1 MTAMKQ
7 LTIRYSALLC
17 ALLASV
23 TLSAQEYVATSDPTD
38 VTVVYENTGAIS
50 AVNGERLYKIDNAN
64 LSNTFAGAFTGLT
77 VMQGSGEL
85 GNDSAKWLIR
95 GLGSYG
101 VAGWSTAK
109 IFVDGFE
116 VNREYMTAISPSE
129 IETVEVLKDA
139 AAVALYGEKG
149 ANGVIRITTRRGREG
164 AATVNARVR
173 FGVQA
178 PTIINKPLGSYE
190 FASLYNQAVSNDKGM
205 VWSPAYS
212 ADQLSAY
219 KNGTGVNV
227 DWYEQAMRSFG
238 TFRDA
243 DVILNG
249 GSKDAR
255 YNINLDYLGNDG
267 LLAAKNTDQTKNLGY
282 NRFNLRANLDF
293 NVLKIFEVRFD
304 MGGRIELLH
313 RPNYAVS
320 SLFTNLA
327 KYPSNIYNVYDDDA
341 QEHLSGTA
349 VYPNNP
355 YGSVHELGWY
365 SYKGRSLQTNL
376 AVRERLDM
384 ITPGL
389 YLEEAVSLYS
399 YTLSTYSKTKNYARY
414 HNGNTTTTDQTTTI
428 TASGYGSGGMQDW
441 KQGRVTLGYDHSV
454 GIHSVRGALNF
465 GVSAYKGDGYF
476 SYKYN
481 TANLNGYLRYI
492 LKSRYI
498 LEAAFSEFGNDAYAP
513 GHRWA
518 FYPTVSGAWQISN
531 EPFMKGSAFDLLKI
545 RASVGLSGFSDS
557 NATSVLADYSSK
569 GRYLFK
575 DYYTYSYIGSFY
587 TGATSGTWQSS
598 LVPMFVTNEDAHA
611 EKSLKYNVGLDAI
624 IGGFSMSVD
633 AFLDKRS
640 DILTLDNSLLGYYG
654 KQYSF
659 SNIGKMTNKGFE
671 VEMAY
676 AGGNG
681 DFGYRVNGSVG
692 YAHNTVDYMAE
703 VTPANAFSAQT
714 GRPYGTYI
722 GLVADGFYD
731 INDFDDAGNLVAGL
745 PTPAFGA
752 VQPGD
757 VKYLDLDKNGVVDQN
772 DVTKIGRS
780 WVPEWSF
787 AFGGR
792 LAWKGF
798 DLECLFQGLAGV
810 SANLLDNWTQTVAFV
825 DNGNAYPLAKGAWA
839 YYPTEGIDNRANA
852 TYPRLTTQGNSNNY
866 RTSSLW
872 IKDAS
877 FLKLRNIEV
886 GYTFKSDKAAG
897 IKAFRCFVNGQNLL
911 TISPIMRE
919 YNLDPEN
926 FSGLY
931 PALKS
936 VNAGISVTF

>member
-1 MTAMKQ
+1 MKQ
-7 LTIRYSALLC
+7 LIFKYSALLC
-17 ALLASV
+17 AFLAAV
-23 TLSAQEYVATSDPTD
+23 TLSAQEYGTSAISTASGDALYKT
-38 VTVVYENTGAIS
+38 ENT
-50 AVNGERLYKIDNAN
+50 N
-64 LSNTFAGAFTGLT
+64 LSNTFAGAFNGLT

-85 GNDSAKWLIR
+85 GNNTAKWLIR
-95 GLGSYG
+95 GMGSYG
-101 VAGWSTAK
+101 VGSWSTAK

-116 VNREYMTAISPSE
+116 VNKEYMSAISPAE
-129 IETVEVLKDA
+129 IEKVEVLKDA
-139 AAVALYGEKG
+139 AALALYGERG
-149 ANGVIRITTRRGREG
+149 GNGVIRITTRRGVEG
-164 AATVNARVR
+164 RPTVNVRVR
-173 FGVQA
+173 SGLQA
-178 PTIINKPLGSYE
+178 PTVLTKPLGSYE
-190 FASLYNQAVSNDKGM
+190 FASLYNQAVSNDNGM

-212 ADQLSAY
+212 PEQLAAY
-219 KNGTGVNV
+219 QGGNGVDV
-227 DWYEQAMRSFG
+227 DWYGNTLARFG

-243 DVILNG
+243 DIILNG
-249 GSKDAR
+249 GSQDAR
-255 YNINLDYLGNDG
+255 YNINLDYLGSEG
-267 LLAAKNTDQTKNLGY
+267 LLRVRNTDQTKNLGY
-282 NRFNLRANLDF
+282 NRFNVRANLDF
-293 NVLKIFEVRFD
+293 KVLKIFEVRFD

-313 RPNYAVS
+313 RPNYAIS

-327 KYPSNIYNVYDDDA
+327 KYPDNIYDIYDDA
-341 QEHLSGTA
+341 AKEHLSGTA

-355 YGSVHELGWY
+355 YGSVNELGWY

-384 ITPGL
+384 LLKGL

-399 YTLSTYSKTKNYARY
+399 YTLSTYSKTKDYARWY
-414 HNGNTTTTDQTTTI
+414 GGVTTTTNQTTDI

-441 KQGRVTLGYDHSV
+441 KQGRVTVGYDKDLGPHYFNA
-454 GIHSVRGALNF
+454 ALN
-465 GVSAYKGDGYF
+465 GYVSAYKGDGYF

-481 TANLNGYLRYI
+481 TLNLNGYVRYDYAHR
-492 LKSRYI
+492 LI
-498 LEAAFSEFGNDAYAP
+498 LEAAFSEYGNDAYAK
-513 GHRWA
+513 GNRWA
-518 FYPTVSGAWQISN
+518 FYPT
-531 EPFMKGSAFDLLKI
+531 GSAAWVILNDASRFLKL
-545 RASVGLSGFSDS
+545 RASAGLSGFSDS
-557 NATSVLADYSSK
+557 GSTSVLADYSSN

-587 TGATSGTWQSS
+587 TGATNPSWQST
-598 LVPMFVTNEDAHA
+598 LVPMFVPNADVHA
-611 EKSLKYNVGLDAI
+611 EKSLKFNVGLDAR
-624 IGGFSMSVD
+624 IGGFSLTAD

-640 DILTLDNSLLGYYG
+640 DILTLDNSLMDYYG

-659 SNIGKMTNKGFE
+659 SNIGKMTNKGVE

-676 AGGNG
+676 AGGCG
-681 DFGYRVNGSVG
+681 SFGYRIFGSAA
-692 YAHNTVDYMAE
+692 YARNTVDYMAE
-703 VTPANAFSAQT
+703 VMPANAFSAQT

-731 INDFDDAGNLVAGL
+731 INDFDDAGNLRDGL
-745 PTPAFGA
+745 PQPAFGA

-810 SANLLDNWTQTVAFV
+810 SANLLDNWEQTVAFV
-825 DNGNAYPLAKGAWA
+825 DNGNAYPIARGAWA

-877 FLKLRNIEV
+877 FLKLRNLEI
-886 GYTFKSDKAAG
+886 GYTWTADPAEKSG
-897 IKAFRCFVNGQNLL
+897 IQAVRCFVNGQNLL
-911 TISPIMRE
+911 TVSPLMQEWGR
-919 YNLDPEN
+919 DPEN
-926 FSGLY
+926 LSGLY

-936 VNAGISVTF
+936 INAGVSVTF

>member
-1 MTAMKQ
+1 MKQ
-7 LTIRYSALLC
+7 LIFKYSALLC
-17 ALLASV
+17 AFLAAV
-23 TLSAQEYVATSDPTD
+23 TLSAQEYGTSAISTASGDALYKT
-38 VTVVYENTGAIS
+38 ENT
-50 AVNGERLYKIDNAN
+50 N
-64 LSNTFAGAFTGLT
+64 LSNTFAGAFNGLT

-85 GNDSAKWLIR
+85 GNNTAKWLIR
-95 GLGSYG
+95 GMGSYG
-101 VAGWSTAK
+101 VGSWSTAK

-116 VNREYMTAISPSE
+116 VNKEYMSAISPAE
-129 IETVEVLKDA
+129 IEKVEVLKDA
-139 AAVALYGEKG
+139 AALALYGERG
-149 ANGVIRITTRRGREG
+149 GNGVIRITTRRGVEG
-164 AATVNARVR
+164 RPTVNVRVR
-173 FGVQA
+173 SGLQA
-178 PTIINKPLGSYE
+178 PTVLTKPLGSYE
-190 FASLYNQAVSNDKGM
+190 FASLYNQAVSNDNGM

-212 ADQLSAY
+212 PEQLAAY
-219 KNGTGVNV
+219 QGGNGVDV
-227 DWYEQAMRSFG
+227 DWYGNTLARFG

-243 DVILNG
+243 DIILNG
-249 GSKDAR
+249 GSQDAR
-255 YNINLDYLGNDG
+255 YNINLDYLGSEG
-267 LLAAKNTDQTKNLGY
+267 LLRVRNTDQTKNLGY
-282 NRFNLRANLDF
+282 NRFNVRANLDF
-293 NVLKIFEVRFD
+293 KVLKIFEVRFD

-313 RPNYAVS
+313 RPNYAIS

-327 KYPSNIYNVYDDDA
+327 KYPDNIYDIYDDA
-341 QEHLSGTA
+341 AKEHLSGTA

-355 YGSVHELGWY
+355 YGSVNELGWY

-384 ITPGL
+384 LLKGL

-399 YTLSTYSKTKNYARY
+399 YTLSTYSKTKDYARWY
-414 HNGNTTTTDQTTTI
+414 GGVTTTTNQTTDI

-441 KQGRVTLGYDHSV
+441 KQGRVTVGYDKDLGPHYFNA
-454 GIHSVRGALNF
+454 ALN
-465 GVSAYKGDGYF
+465 GYVSAYKGDGYF

-481 TANLNGYLRYI
+481 TLNLNGYVRYDYAHR
-492 LKSRYI
+492 LI
-498 LEAAFSEFGNDAYAP
+498 LEAAFSEYGNDAYAK
-513 GHRWA
+513 GNRWA
-518 FYPTVSGAWQISN
+518 FYPT
-531 EPFMKGSAFDLLKI
+531 GSAAWVILNDASRFLKL
-545 RASVGLSGFSDS
+545 RASAGLSGFSDS
-557 NATSVLADYSSK
+557 GSTSVLADYSSN

-587 TGATSGTWQSS
+587 TGATNPSWQST
-598 LVPMFVTNEDAHA
+598 LVPMFVPNADVHA
-611 EKSLKYNVGLDAI
+611 EKSLKFNVGLDAR
-624 IGGFSMSVD
+624 IGGFSLTAD

-640 DILTLDNSLLGYYG
+640 DILTLDNSLMGYYG

-659 SNIGKMTNKGFE
+659 SNIGKMTNKGVE

-676 AGGNG
+676 AGGCG
-681 DFGYRVNGSVG
+681 SFGYRIFGSAA
-692 YAHNTVDYMAE
+692 YARNTVDYMAE
-703 VTPANAFSAQT
+703 VMPANAFSAQT

-731 INDFDDAGNLVAGL
+731 INDFDDAGNLRDGL
-745 PTPAFGA
+745 PQPAFGA

-810 SANLLDNWTQTVAFV
+810 SANLLDNWDQTVAFV
-825 DNGNAYPLAKGAWA
+825 DNGNAYAIAKGAWA
-839 YYPTEGIDNRANA
+839 YFPTEGIDNRANA

-877 FLKLRNIEV
+877 FLKLRNLEI
-886 GYTFKSDKAAG
+886 GYTWTADPAEKSG
-897 IKAFRCFVNGQNLL
+897 IQAVRCFVNGQNLL
-911 TISPIMRE
+911 TVSPLMQEWGR
-919 YNLDPEN
+919 DPEN
-926 FSGLY
+926 LSGLY

-936 VNAGISVTF
+936 INAGVSVTF

>member
-1 MTAMKQ
+1 MNN
-7 LTIRYSALLC
+7 IISRYSALLC
-17 ALLASV
+17 AVLAAV
-23 TLSAQEYVATSDPTD
+23 TLSAQEYG
-38 VTVVYENTGAIS
+38 TGAIS
-50 AVNGERLYKIDNAN
+50 TASGDQLYKIENAN
-64 LSNTFAGAFTGLT
+64 LSNTFAGAFSGLT

-85 GNDSAKWLIR
+85 GNNTAKWLVR
-95 GLGSYG
+95 GMGSYG
-101 VAGWSTAK
+101 VGSWSTAK

-116 VNREYMTAISPSE
+116 VNKEYMSAITPAE
-129 IETVEVLKDA
+129 IEKVEVLKDA
-139 AAVALYGEKG
+139 AALALYGERG
-149 ANGVIRITTRRGREG
+149 ANGVIRITTRRGVVGRP
-164 AATVNARVR
+164 TVTARVR

-178 PTIINKPLGSYE
+178 PAILEKPLGSYE
-190 FASLYNQAVSNDKGM
+190 FASLYNQAVSNDNGM
-205 VWSPAYS
+205 VWSPTYSQEQLEAYRS
-212 ADQLSAY
+212 G
-219 KNGTGVNV
+219 KGVDV
-227 DWYEQAMRSFG
+227 DWYAQAMRAFG
-238 TFRDA
+238 QFRDA
-243 DVILNG
+243 DIILNG

-313 RPNYAVS
+313 RPNYYIS

-327 KYPSNIYNVYDDDA
+327 KYPNNIYDVFDDDA
-341 QEHLSGTA
+341 HEHLSGTA

-384 ITPGL
+384 ILEGL
-389 YLEEAVSLYS
+389 YMEEAVSLYS
-399 YTLSTYSKTKNYARY
+399 YTLSTYSKTKNYARWY
-414 HNGNTTTTDQTTTI
+414 NGDTTTTDQTTTI

-441 KQGRVTLGYDHSV
+441 KQGRVTLGYDLENGPHHLNTAV
-454 GIHSVRGALNF
+454 NF
-465 GVSAYKGDGYF
+465 GISAYKGDGYF

-481 TANLNGYLRYI
+481 TLNLNSFLRYDYDH
-492 LKSRYI
+492 RYI
-498 LEAAFSEFGNDAYAP
+498 FEAAFSEFGNDAYSP
-513 GHRWA
+513 GQRWS
-518 FYPTVSGAWQISN
+518 FYPTLSTAWVISN
-531 EPFMKGSAFDLLKI
+531 EDFLKGSVFNLLKL
-545 RASVGLSGFSDS
+545 RASVGMSGFSDS
-557 NATSVLADYSSK
+557 SATSVLSDYNSN

-575 DYYTYSYIGSFY
+575 DYYTYSYIGAFY
-587 TGATSGTWQSS
+587 MGASNATWQNT

-611 EKSLKYNVGLDAI
+611 EISTKYNVGLDAR
-624 IGGFSMSVD
+624 IGGFTLTAD

-640 DILTLDNSLLGYYG
+640 DILTLDNSLMGYYG

-671 VEMAY
+671 VDMAY

-681 DFGYRVNGSVG
+681 DFGYRINGSVA

-703 VTPANAFSAQT
+703 VATANAFSAST

-722 GLVADGFYD
+722 GLVADGFYGID
-731 INDFDDAGNLVAGL
+731 DFDDAGNLAAGL
-745 PTPAFGA
+745 PLPAFGA

-757 VKYLDLDKNGVVDQN
+757 VKYLDLDRNGIVDQN

-798 DLECLFQGLAGV
+798 DFECLFQGVAGV

-825 DNGNAYPLAKGAWA
+825 DNGNAYAIAKGAWA

-877 FLKLRNIEV
+877 FLKLRNVEL
-886 GYTFKSDKAAG
+886 GYTFTSKQTEKAG
-897 IKAFRCFVNGQNLL
+897 VKAFRCFVNGQNLL
-911 TISPIMRE
+911 TVSPLLQEFGR
-919 YNLDPEN
+919 DPEN
-926 FSGLY
+926 LSGLY
-931 PALKS
+931 PTLKS
-936 VNAGISVTF
+936 FNAGVSITF

>member
-1 MTAMKQ
+1 MNHLIT
-7 LTIRYSALLC
+7 RYIALIG
-17 ALLASV
+17 AFLAAVS
-23 TLSAQEYVATSDPTD
+23 LPAQEYG
-38 VTVVYENTGAIS
+38 TGAVS
-50 AVNGERLYKIDNAN
+50 TATGEQLYKTENAN
-64 LSNTFAGAFTGLT
+64 LSNTFAGAFAGLA

-85 GNDSAKWLIR
+85 GNNNAKWLVR

-116 VNREYMTAISPSE
+116 VNKEYMSAISPAE
-129 IETVEVLKDA
+129 IEKVEVLKDA
-139 AAVALYGEKG
+139 AALALYGERG
-149 ANGVIRITTRRGREG
+149 ANGVIRITTKRGIEG
-164 AATVNARVR
+164 KPTVNVRVR
-173 FGVQA
+173 SGVQA
-178 PTIINKPLGSYE
+178 PTILNKPLGSYE

-212 ADQLSAY
+212 AEQLEAY
-219 KNGTGVNV
+219 RNGTGVDV
-227 DWYEQAMRSFG
+227 DWYGKALSSYG

-249 GSKDAR
+249 GSRDAR
-255 YNINLDYLGNDG
+255 YNINLDYLGNEG
-267 LLAAKNTDQTKNLGY
+267 LLRTRNTDQTKNLGY
-282 NRFNLRANLDF
+282 NRFNVRANLDF

-320 SLFTNLA
+320 SLFGNLA
-327 KYPSNIYNVYDDDA
+327 KYPSNIYDVFDDPLK
-341 QEHLSGTA
+341 EHISGTA

-355 YGSVHELGWY
+355 YGSVNELGWY

-384 ITPGL
+384 IASGL

-399 YTLSTYSKTKNYARY
+399 YTLSTYSKTKNYARWY
-414 HNGNTTTTDQTTTI
+414 GGNTTTTDQTTTI

-441 KQGRVTLGYDHSV
+441 KQGRVTLGYDREAGPHHV
-454 GIHSVRGALNF
+454 DAAVNF

-481 TANLNGYLRYI
+481 TANLNGYLRYDFGH
-492 LKSRYI
+492 RYI
-498 LEAAFSEFGNDAYAP
+498 LEAAFSEYGNDAYAK

-518 FYPTVSGAWQISN
+518 FYPTGSAAWVISN
-531 EPFMKGSAFDLLKI
+531 EPFLKGSAIDLLKL
-545 RASVGLSGFSDS
+545 RASVGLSGMSDS
-557 NATSVLADYSSK
+557 GATSVLSEYSSN

-575 DYYTYSYIGSFY
+575 EYYTYSYIGSFY
-587 TGATSGTWQSS
+587 MGATSGTWQNS
-598 LVPMFVTNEDAHA
+598 LVPMFVPNEDAHA
-611 EKSLKYNVGLDAI
+611 EKSLKYNVGLDAR
-624 IGGFSMSVD
+624 IGGFSLSAD

-659 SNIGKMTNKGFE
+659 SNIGRMTNKGFE
-671 VEMAY
+671 VDMAY
-676 AGGNG
+676 EGGCG
-681 DFGYRVNGSVG
+681 HFGYRINGSVA

-703 VTPANAFSAQT
+703 VSPANAFSAQT

-731 INDFDDAGNLVAGL
+731 TGDFDDAGNLVSSL
-745 PTPAFGA
+745 PMPAFGS

-772 DVTKIGRS
+772 DVTRIGRS

-792 LAWKGF
+792 IAWKGF

-825 DNGNAYPLAKGAWA
+825 DNGNAYALAKGAWA

-877 FLKLRNIEV
+877 FLKLRNLEI
-886 GYTFKSDKAAG
+886 GYSVVTDPAEQALVKAV
-897 IKAFRCFVNGQNLL
+897 RCFINGQNLL
-911 TISPIMRE
+911 TVSPVMRE

-931 PALKS
+931 PALRS
-936 VNAGISVTF
+936 INAGVSLTF

>member
-1 MTAMKQ
+1 MNKM
-7 LTIRYSALLC
+7 IYRYSALLC
-17 ALLASV
+17 AFLAAV
-23 TLSAQEYVATSDPTD
+23 TLSAQEYG
-38 VTVVYENTGAIS
+38 TGAIS
-50 AVNGERLYKIDNAN
+50 TASGDQLYKTENAN
-64 LSNTFAGAFTGLT
+64 LSNTFAGAFTGLA

-85 GNDSAKWLIR
+85 GNNTAKWLVR
-95 GLGSYG
+95 GMGSYG
-101 VAGWSTAK
+101 VGSWSTAK

-116 VNREYMTAISPSE
+116 VNKEYMAAITPAE
-129 IETVEVLKDA
+129 IEKVEILKDA
-139 AAVALYGEKG
+139 AALALYGERG
-149 ANGVIRITTRRGREG
+149 GNGVIKITTRRGVEG
-164 AATVNARVR
+164 KPTVTARVR
-173 FGVQA
+173 YGLQA
-178 PTIINKPLGSYE
+178 PASLLKPLGSYE
-190 FASLYNQAVSNDKGM
+190 FASLYNQAVSNDNGM
-205 VWSPAYS
+205 VWSPAYTQE
-212 ADQLSAY
+212 QLDAY
-219 KNGTGVNV
+219 KNGKGVDV
-227 DWYEQAMRSFG
+227 DWYGQAMRSFG
-238 TFRDA
+238 QFRDA
-243 DVILNG
+243 DIILNG

-255 YNINLDYLGNDG
+255 YNINLDYLGNSG
-267 LLAAKNTDQTKNLGY
+267 LLAAKNTDSTRNLGY
-282 NRFNLRANLDF
+282 DRFNMRANLDF

-304 MGGRIELLH
+304 MGGRIEMLH
-313 RPNYAVS
+313 RPNYAIS

-327 KYPSNIYNVYDDDA
+327 YYPSNVYDVFDDDA
-341 QEHLSGTA
+341 HEHLSGTA

-355 YGSVHELGWY
+355 YASVNELGWY

-384 ITPGL
+384 IAKGL

-399 YTLSTYSKTKNYARY
+399 YTLSTYSKTKNYARWFG
-414 HNGNTTTTDQTTTI
+414 GNTTTTDQTTTI

-441 KQGRVTLGYDHSV
+441 KQGRVTLGYDKETGPHYISAAV
-454 GIHSVRGALNF
+454 NGN
-465 GVSAYKGDGYF
+465 VSAYKGDGYF

-481 TANLNGYLRYI
+481 TLNLNGFLRYDYNHKLI
-492 LKSRYI
+492 V
-498 LEAAFSEFGNDAYAP
+498 EAAFSEFGNDAYAP

-518 FYPTVSGAWQISN
+518 FYPTGSIAWVVLDNDTS
-531 EPFMKGSAFDLLKI
+531 FLKLRGSA
-545 RASVGLSGFSDS
+545 GLSGFSDS
-557 NATSVLADYSSK
+557 GATSVLADYSSN

-587 TGATSGTWQSS
+587 MGAGTPSWQST
-598 LVPMFVTNEDAHA
+598 LVPMFVPNEDAHA
-611 EKSLKYNVGLDAI
+611 EKSLKFNVGLDVRA
-624 IGGFSMSVD
+624 GGFSLTAD

-640 DILTLDNSLLGYYG
+640 DILTLDNSLMGYYG

-676 AGGNG
+676 EGGNG
-681 DFGYRVNGSVG
+681 DFGYRINGNVT

-703 VTPANAFSAQT
+703 VATANAFSAAT

-722 GLVADGFYD
+722 GLVADGFYGID
-731 INDFDDAGNLVAGL
+731 DFDDAGNLRSGL
-745 PTPAFGA
+745 PLPAFGS

-825 DNGNAYPLAKGAWA
+825 DNGNAYPIAKGAWA

-877 FLKLRNIEV
+877 FLKLRNVEL
-886 GYTFKSDKAAG
+886 GYTFKTQDPDKAG
-897 IKAFRCFVNGQNLL
+897 VKAFRCFVNGQNLL
-911 TISPIMRE
+911 TFSPLLQEWGR
-919 YNLDPEN
+919 DPEN
-926 FSGLY
+926 LSGLY
-931 PALKS
+931 PTLKS
-936 VNAGISVTF
+936 VNAGIAITF

>member
-1 MTAMKQ
+1 MKR
-7 LTIRYSALLC
+7 LIARYSALLC
-17 ALLASV
+17 AFLAAV
-23 TLSAQEYVATSDPTD
+23 TLSAQEYG
-38 VTVVYENTGAIS
+38 TGAIS
-50 AVNGERLYKIDNAN
+50 TASGDRLYQTANAN
-64 LSNTFAGAFTGLT
+64 LSNTFAGAFTGLA

-85 GNDSAKWLIR
+85 GNNTAKWLVR
-95 GLGSYG
+95 GMGTYG
-101 VAGWSTAK
+101 VGSWSTAK

-116 VNREYMTAISPSE
+116 VNKEYMSAITPAE
-129 IETVEVLKDA
+129 IEKVEVLKDA
-139 AAVALYGEKG
+139 AALALYGERG

-164 AATVNARVR
+164 RPTVTARVR
-173 FGVQA
+173 YGLQA
-178 PTIINKPLGSYE
+178 PASLLKPLGSYE
-190 FASLYNQAVSNDKGM
+190 FASLYNQAVSNDNGM

-212 ADQLSAY
+212 QEQLDAY
-219 KNGTGVNV
+219 KSGKGVNV
-227 DWYEQAMRSFG
+227 DWYGKAMRSFG
-238 TFRDA
+238 QFRDA

-255 YNINLDYLGNDG
+255 YNINLDYLGNSG
-267 LLAAKNTDQTKNLGY
+267 LLAAKNSDSARNLGY
-282 NRFNLRANLDF
+282 DRFNVRANLDF

-304 MGGRIELLH
+304 MGGRIEMLH
-313 RPNYAVS
+313 RPNYGVS
-320 SLFTNLA
+320 SLFSDLA
-327 KYPSNIYNVYDDDA
+327 RYPSNIYNVYDDA
-341 QEHLSGTA
+341 EQEHLSGTA

-384 ITPGL
+384 IARGL

-399 YTLSTYSKTKNYARY
+399 YTLSTYSKTKDYARWF
-414 HNGNTTTTDQTTTI
+414 GGTTTTTNQTTTL

-441 KQGRVTLGYDHSV
+441 KQGRVTLGYDKETGPHYFNAS
-454 GIHSVRGALNF
+454 LN
-465 GVSAYKGDGYF
+465 GYVSAYKGDGYF

-481 TANLNGYLRYI
+481 TLNLNGFVKYDYDH
-492 LKSRYI
+492 RYI

-518 FYPTVSGAWQISN
+518 FYPTGSAAWVISN
-531 EPFMKGSAFDLLKI
+531 EEFLKGTAVSLLKL
-545 RASVGLSGFSDS
+545 RASAGLSGFSDS
-557 NATSVLADYSSK
+557 GATSVLADYSSN

-587 TGATSGTWQSS
+587 TGAGNPSWQST
-598 LVPMFVTNEDAHA
+598 LVPMFVPNENAHA
-611 EKSLKYNVGLDAI
+611 EKSLKFNVGLDAR
-624 IGGFSMSVD
+624 IGGFSLTAD

-640 DILTLDNSLLGYYG
+640 DILTLDNSLMGYYG

-671 VEMAY
+671 VDMAY
-676 AGGNG
+676 EGGNG
-681 DFGYRVNGSVG
+681 NFGYRINGSVA

-703 VTPANAFSAQT
+703 VATANAFSAAT

-722 GLVADGFYD
+722 GLVADGFYGVD
-731 INDFDDAGNLVAGL
+731 DFDDAGNLRSGL
-745 PTPAFGA
+745 PLPAFGS

-792 LAWKGF
+792 IAWKGF

-810 SANLLDNWTQTVAFV
+810 SANLLDNWNQTVAFV
-825 DNGNAYPLAKGAWA
+825 DNGNAYAIAKGAWA

-877 FLKLRNIEV
+877 FLKLRNIEL
-886 GYTFKSDKAAG
+886 GYTFKSKEADKAG
-897 IKAFRCFVNGQNLL
+897 VKAFRCFVNGQNLL
-911 TISPIMRE
+911 TFSPLLRE
-919 YNLDPEN
+919 WGRDPEN
-926 FSGLY
+926 LSGGY
-931 PALKS
+931 PTLKS
-936 VNAGISVTF
+936 VNAGISITF

>member
-1 MTAMKQ
+1 MKQ
-7 LTIRYSALLC
+7 LITRYSALIC
-17 ALLASV
+17 AFLAAV
-23 TLSAQEYVATSDPTD
+23 TLSAQESSGTFPTNDPVV
-38 VTVVYENTGAIS
+38 VTVRDYGTGAIS
-50 AVNGERLYKIDNAN
+50 TASGDQLYKTENAN
-64 LSNTFAGAFTGLT
+64 LSNTFAGAFNGLT

-85 GNDSAKWLIR
+85 GNNTAKWLVR
-95 GLGSYG
+95 GMGSYG
-101 VAGWSTAK
+101 VGSWSTAK

-116 VNREYMTAISPSE
+116 VNKEYMSAISPAE
-129 IETVEVLKDA
+129 IEKVEVLKDA
-139 AAVALYGEKG
+139 AALALYGERG
-149 ANGVIRITTRRGREG
+149 ANGIIRITTRRGEEG
-164 AATVNARVR
+164 KATVTARVR
-173 FGVQA
+173 YGLQA
-178 PTIINKPLGSYE
+178 PSSLQKPLGSYD
-190 FASLYNQAVSNDKGM
+190 FASLYNQAVSNDNGM
-205 VWSPAYS
+205 VWSPVYTQ
-212 ADQLSAY
+212 DQLDAY
-219 KNGTGVNV
+219 RSGKGVDV
-227 DWYEQAMRSFG
+227 DWYAQAMRDFG
-238 TFRDA
+238 QFRDA

-255 YNINLDYLGNDG
+255 YNINLDYLGNSG
-267 LLAAKNTDQTKNLGY
+267 LLSAKNTDQTKNLGY
-282 NRFNLRANLDF
+282 DRFNVRANLDF

-304 MGGRIELLH
+304 MGGRIEMLH

-320 SLFTNLA
+320 SLFGNLA
-327 KYPSNIYNVYDDDA
+327 KYPSNIYNVFDDEDH
-341 QEHLSGTA
+341 EHLSGTA

-441 KQGRVTLGYDHSV
+441 KQGRVTLGREDKEGPHYV
-454 GIHSVRGALNF
+454 NAALNF
-465 GVSAYKGDGYF
+465 NVSAYKGDGYF

-481 TANLNGYLRYI
+481 TLNLNGFLRYDYNH
-492 LKSRYI
+492 KFI
-498 LEAAFSEFGNDAYAP
+498 LEAAFSEFGNDAYAK
-513 GHRWA
+513 GNRWA
-518 FYPTVSGAWQISN
+518 FYPTVSAAWIVLNDASR
-531 EPFMKGSAFDLLKI
+531 FFKLRGSA
-545 RASVGLSGFSDS
+545 GLSGFSDS
-557 NATSVLADYSSK
+557 GSTSVLENYSSN

-587 TGATSGTWQSS
+587 TGATSPSWQST
-598 LVPMFVTNEDAHA
+598 LVPMFVPNEDVHA
-611 EKSLKYNVGLDAI
+611 EKSLKFDVGMDARF
-624 IGGFSMSVD
+624 GGFSLSAD

-671 VEMAY
+671 AEMAY
-676 AGGNG
+676 EGGNG
-681 DFGYRVNGSVG
+681 DFGYRINGAVA
-692 YAHNTVDYMAE
+692 YARNTVDYMAE
-703 VTPANAFSAQT
+703 VTPENAFSAQT

-731 INDFDDAGNLVAGL
+731 INDFDDAGNLVSGL
-745 PTPAFGA
+745 PMPAFGA

-757 VKYLDLDKNGVVDQN
+757 VKYMDLDKNGVVDQN

-792 LAWKGF
+792 IAYKGF
-798 DLECLFQGLAGV
+798 DLECLFQGVAGV
-810 SANLLDNWTQTVAFV
+810 SANLLDNWNQTVAFV
-825 DNGNAYPLAKGAWA
+825 DNGNAYPIAKGAWA

-866 RTSSLW
+866 RASSLW

-877 FLKLRNIEV
+877 FLKLRNVEL
-886 GYTFKSDKAAG
+886 GYTFMSKQMDKAG
-897 IKAFRCFVNGQNLL
+897 VKAFRCFVNGQNLL
-911 TISPIMRE
+911 TVSPLLSEWGR
-919 YNLDPEN
+919 DPEN
-926 FSGLY
+926 LSGLY

-936 VNAGISVTF
+936 VNAGISITF